1 VVIRIHEADEN
12 SLNVWGDSEMIYIDP
27 NSGTRMGGHD
37 QRHNFGRAA
46 GY

>member
-1 VVIRIHEADEN
+1 
-12 SLNVWGDSEMIYIDP
+12 MIYVNS

-37 QRHNFGRAA
+37 QRHNFSRAA